1 MADEDP
7 YHAHDRLFRVGL
19 SNPAAVAPFL
29 MDRLPAEIVARID
42 WSTLR
47 LEPGSYVDPD
57 LRMLETDLLFTA
69 KADGRD
75 VGIYVLFEHQSTRD
89 PRLPMRLL
97 RYMVNIW
104 HDWERVPGNRPPYPH
119 ILSTVVAQNG
129 SVWNVDP
136 RLSSLFEF
144 TGPEDP
150 MRRYL
155 PDFFYELIQL
165 AAIPYAS
172 IRSTPEGML
181 VLRILKAER
190 AGELLSD
197 HIWDPELIGRVVLE
211 TFRRALRYL
220 ASRESIDTR
229 AFLHKIHRIVSEP
242 HRTEAMTLAQQL
254 RNEGR
259 QEGRNEGRQEGR
271 QEGRNEGRQEGRQEG
286 EREGAVA
293 TGRQAVLEALE
304 IRFGPVPEGLRES
317 IAEIDDPERLR
328 VLHRKAIVSAS
339 MEVFAAAL

>member
-1 MADEDP
+1 
-7 YHAHDRLFRVGL
+7 
-19 SNPAAVAPFL
+19 
-29 MDRLPAEIVARID
+29 
-42 WSTLR
+42 
-47 LEPGSYVDPD
+47 
-57 LRMLETDLLFTA
+57 
-69 KADGRD
+69 
-75 VGIYVLFEHQSTRD
+75 
-89 PRLPMRLL
+89 
-97 RYMVNIW
+97 MVNIW

-165 AAIPYAS
+165 AALPYAS

-197 HIWDPELIGRVVLE
+197 HIGDPELIGRVVLE

-229 AFLHKIHRIVSEP
+229 AFLHKVHRIVSEP

-259 QEGRNEGRQEGR
+259 QEGRS
-271 QEGRNEGRQEGRQEG
+271 EGRQEGRQEG
-286 EREGAVA
+286 ERKGSVA

-317 IAEIDDPERLR
+317 IAEIDDPARLR
-328 VLHRKAIVSAS
+328 VLLRAAIVSAS
-339 MEVFAAAL
+339 METFAAAL

>member
-57 LRMLETDLLFTA
+57 LRMMETDLLFTA

-104 HDWERVPGNRPPYPH
+104 HDWELVPGNRPPYPH

-144 TGPEDP
+144 TGPDDP

-165 AAIPYAS
+165 AALPYEPVEKTRPA
-172 IRSTPEGML
+172 
-181 VLRILKAER
+181 A
-190 AGELLSD
+190 
-197 HIWDPELIGRVVLE
+197 DPESAVV
-211 TFRRALRYL
+211 
-220 ASRESIDTR
+220 
-229 AFLHKIHRIVSEP
+229 
-242 HRTEAMTLAQQL
+242 
-254 RNEGR
+254 G
-259 QEGRNEGRQEGR
+259 
-271 QEGRNEGRQEGRQEG
+271 
-286 EREGAVA
+286 
-293 TGRQAVLEALE
+293 
-304 IRFGPVPEGLRES
+304 
-317 IAEIDDPERLR
+317 
-328 VLHRKAIVSAS
+328 
-339 MEVFAAAL
+339 